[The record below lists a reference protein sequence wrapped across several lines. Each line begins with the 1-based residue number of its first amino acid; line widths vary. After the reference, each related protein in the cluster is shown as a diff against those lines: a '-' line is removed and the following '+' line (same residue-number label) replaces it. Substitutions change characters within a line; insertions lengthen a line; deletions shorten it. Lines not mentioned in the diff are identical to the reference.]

1 MCAHFMYADFMIFFT
16 YGCLVRDDLI
26 KKFKQTYLIWWY
38 DSNGGDATTSKR
50 FQHYWMFVRRIQWSP
65 VYNMEMHHEF

>member
-26 KKFKQTYLIWWY
+26 KKFKQTYQYTLELTHDILMSDDNPTNFNISGSW
-38 DSNGGDATTSKR
+38 
-50 FQHYWMFVRRIQWSP
+50 
-65 VYNMEMHHEF
+65 